1 MNFLYF
7 LESIRNPFFDFL
19 FSTITYI
26 GDEIIFLGVAVFL
39 FWCVDKRPGFYVLSV
54 GLIGTVINQFL
65 KLWFKVPRP
74 WVKDPNFKCVPAAY
88 EAAQGY
94 SFPSGHTQNVTG
106 TFGSI
111 ARYSKRR
118 AARITSIVIIV
129 LVAFSRMYLGV
140 HTPLDVGVSLIIGTA
155 LVFLVYPLFESEE
168 RYKKAMPVIIAVM
181 AALALGFFL
190 YVTLMDKTGLDE
202 RNLYSGTKNAYTMLG
217 TVAGLA
223 LAYFLD
229 RRYLNF
235 KVDGVWYAQLIKL
248 AVGFALLLGIKSGL
262 SAPLTAL
269 FGNEFI
275 ARAVRYF
282 LIVIFAAVLWP
293 LTFKYFAKLRIPA
306 LDRFTEKLVASFK
319 KSEK

>member
-1 MNFLYF
+1 MEFLYF
-7 LESIRNPFFDFL
+7 LEGIRNPFFDFL

-26 GDEIIFLGVAVFL
+26 GDEIVFLGVAVFL
-39 FWCVDKRPGFYVLSV
+39 FWCIDKREGFYALSV
-54 GLIGTVINQFL
+54 GLVGTVINQFL

-74 WVKDPNFKCVPAAY
+74 WVKDPNFKCVESAY

-111 ARYSKRR
+111 ARYNKHR
-118 AARITSIVIIV
+118 AVRIASVVIIV
-129 LVAFSRMYLGV
+129 LVSFSRMYLGV
-140 HTPLDVGVSLIIGTA
+140 HTPLDVGVSLVIGTA
-155 LVFLVYPLFESEE
+155 LVFASYPLFKSEE
-168 RYKKAMPVIIAVM
+168 RFKKAMPYVLAVT
-181 AALALGFFL
+181 ALLALGFFL

-202 RNLYSGTKNAYTMLG
+202 RNLISGTKNAYTMLG
-217 TVAGLA
+217 TTFGLC

-229 RRYLNF
+229 TKYLDF
-235 KVDGVWYAQLIKL
+235 KTDGKWYAQVIKL
-248 AVGFALLLGIKSGL
+248 AVGFALLIAIKSGL

-269 FGNEFI
+269 FGNEYI

-282 LIVIFAAVLWP
+282 LIVIFAATLWP

-306 LDRFTEKLVASFK
+306 LDRLGEKLFR
-319 KSEK
+319 KS